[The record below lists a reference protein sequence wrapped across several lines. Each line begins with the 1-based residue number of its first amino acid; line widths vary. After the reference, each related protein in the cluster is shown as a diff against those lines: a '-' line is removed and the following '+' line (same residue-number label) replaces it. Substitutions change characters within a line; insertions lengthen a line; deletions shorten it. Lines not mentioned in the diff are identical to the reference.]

1 MIKHSTVNL
10 GGSVVKYP
18 PAISGDGPKA
28 THSMLGSGRSP
39 GEGNGKVLQYS
50 CLEYPID
57 RGSWPATVHGVTKE
71 LDTIQQLNNNKPK
84 PIWDQNLSFE
94 DR

>member
-1 MIKHSTVNL
+1 M
-10 GGSVVKYP
+10 VKYP
-18 PAISGDGPKA
+18 PAISGDGAKA